1 MSTIS
6 NFSSRF
12 KGGVRPNLFTCNL
25 TMPQAVGHLSRDFSF
40 HCKGTSMPASTVP
53 TIDVNYLGRALKV
66 PGDRSYEDWT
76 VTVFNDIDM
85 AMRHTFEGWMAK
97 IQNHGANIQ
106 HSTAHNDIYGQGTVT
121 QLRRD
126 GSAISTY
133 ALEIYPTEVAAIDVA
148 WETNDAVEE
157 YGVTFAVNYWVPKS
171 GGSNF
176 TSGGSDSTE
185 WNINVGSSG
194 ISGSVS
200 GALGSLGV
208 SFPK

>member
-1 MSTIS
+1 MATIS
-6 NFSSRF
+6 DFSSKFR
-12 KGGVRPNLFTCNL
+12 GGVRPNLFACNI
-25 TMPQAVGHLSRDFSF
+25 TIPGAVGNLSRDFSF
-40 HCKGTSMPASTVP
+40 HCKGTSMPVSTIGNIPVKF
-53 TIDVNYLGRALKV
+53 LGRDLMV
-66 PGDRSYEDWT
+66 PGDRVYADWT
-76 VTVFNDIDM
+76 ITVFNDIDM
-85 AMRHTFEGWMAK
+85 AIRHTFEGWMAK
-97 IQNHGANIQ
+97 LQNHGANIQ
-106 HSTAHNDIYGQGTVT
+106 HSTAHNDIYGQATVT

-133 ALEIYPTEVAAIDVA
+133 ALEIYPTEVAAIEVA

-194 ISGSVS
+194 VSGSVS

-208 SFPK
+208 NFPL

>member
-1 MSTIS
+1 MATIS
-6 NFSSRF
+6 DFSSKFR
-12 KGGVRPNLFTCNL
+12 GGVRPNLFACNI
-25 TMPQAVGHLSRDFSF
+25 TIPGAVGNLSRDFSF
-40 HCKGTSMPASTVP
+40 HCKGTSMPVSTIGNIPVKF
-53 TIDVNYLGRALKV
+53 LGRDLMV
-66 PGDRSYEDWT
+66 PGDRVYADWT
-76 VTVFNDIDM
+76 ITVFNDIDM
-85 AMRHTFEGWMAK
+85 AIRHTFEGWMAK
-97 IQNHGANIQ
+97 LQNHGANIQ

-133 ALEIYPTEVAAIDVA
+133 ALEIYPTEVAAIEVA

>member
-1 MSTIS
+1 MATIS
-6 NFSSRF
+6 DFSSKFR
-12 KGGVRPNLFTCNL
+12 GGVRPNLFACNI
-25 TMPQAVGHLSRDFSF
+25 TIPGAVGNLSREFTF
-40 HCKGTSMPASTVP
+40 HCKGTSLPASSVP
-53 TIDVNYLGRALKV
+53 AIDVPFLGRQLKV
-66 PGDRSYEDWT
+66 PGDRTYADWT
-76 VTVFNDIDM
+76 VTVFNDVDM

-106 HSTAHNDIYGQGTVT
+106 HSTTHADIYGQGTVT

-126 GSAISTY
+126 GTAISTY
-133 ALEIYPTEVAAIDVA
+133 ALEILPTEVAAIEVA
-148 WETNDAVEE
+148 WESNDAVEE
-157 YGVTFAVNYWVPKS
+157 YAVTFAVNYWVPKS

-194 ISGSVS
+194 VSGSVS

-208 SFPK
+208 NFPK

>member
-1 MSTIS
+1 MATIS
-6 NFSSRF
+6 DFSSKFR
-12 KGGVRPNLFTCNL
+12 GGVRPNLFACNI
-25 TMPQAVGHLSRDFSF
+25 TIPGAVGQLSREFSF
-40 HCKGTSMPASTVP
+40 HCKGTSMPVSTIGNIPVKF
-53 TIDVNYLGRALKV
+53 LGRDLMV
-66 PGDRSYEDWT
+66 PGDRVFADWT
-76 VTVFNDIDM
+76 ITVFNDIDM
-85 AMRHTFEGWMAK
+85 AIRHTFEGWMAK

-133 ALEIYPTEVAAIDVA
+133 ALEIYPTEVAAIEVA

>member
-1 MSTIS
+1 
-6 NFSSRF
+6 
-12 KGGVRPNLFTCNL
+12 
-25 TMPQAVGHLSRDFSF
+25 
-40 HCKGTSMPASTVP
+40 MPASTIGN
-53 TIDVNYLGRALKV
+53 IDVGFLGRQLKV
-66 PGDRSYEDWT
+66 PGDRTYADWT

-106 HSTAHNDIYGQGTVT
+106 HSTAHSDIYGQGTVT

-126 GSAISTY
+126 GTAISTY

-208 SFPK
+208 NFPK

>member
-1 MSTIS
+1 MATIS
-6 NFSSRF
+6 DFSSKFR
-12 KGGVRPNLFTCNL
+12 GGVRPNLFACNI
-25 TMPQAVGHLSRDFSF
+25 TIPGAVGQLSREFSF
-40 HCKGTSMPASTVP
+40 HCKGTSMPASTIGNIPVGF
-53 TIDVNYLGRALKV
+53 LGRQLMV
-66 PGDRSYEDWT
+66 PGDRTYGDWAI
-76 VTVFNDIDM
+76 TVFNDIDM

>member
-1 MSTIS
+1 MATIS
-6 NFSSRF
+6 DFSSKFR
-12 KGGVRPNLFTCNL
+12 GGVRPNLFACNI
-25 TMPQAVGHLSRDFSF
+25 TIPGAVGNLSREFSF
-40 HCKGTSMPASTVP
+40 HCKGTSMPVSTIGNIPVKF
-53 TIDVNYLGRALKV
+53 LGRDLMV
-66 PGDRSYEDWT
+66 PGDRVYADWT
-76 VTVFNDIDM
+76 ITVFNDIDM
-85 AMRHTFEGWMAK
+85 AIRHTFEGWMAK
-97 IQNHGANIQ
+97 LQNHGANIQ
-106 HSTAHNDIYGQGTVT
+106 HSTAHNDIYGQATVT

>member
-25 TMPQAVGHLSRDFSF
+25 TMPGAVGHLSRDFSF
-40 HCKGTSMPASTVP
+40 HCKGTSMPVSTIGNIPVKF
-53 TIDVNYLGRALKV
+53 LGRDLMV
-66 PGDRSYEDWT
+66 PGDRVFADWT
-76 VTVFNDIDM
+76 ITVFNDIDM
-85 AMRHTFEGWMAK
+85 AIRHTFEGWMAK
-97 IQNHGANIQ
+97 LQNHGANIQ

-126 GSAISTY
+126 GTAISTY

>member
-1 MSTIS
+1 MATIS
-6 NFSSRF
+6 DFSSKFR
-12 KGGVRPNLFTCNL
+12 GGVRPNLFAANITI
-25 TMPQAVGHLSRDFSF
+25 PGAVGQLSREFSF
-40 HCKGTSMPASTVP
+40 HCKGTSMPASTIGN
-53 TIDVNYLGRALKV
+53 IDVGFLGRQLKV
-66 PGDRSYEDWT
+66 PGDRTYADWT

-208 SFPK
+208 NFPR

>member
-1 MSTIS
+1 
-6 NFSSRF
+6 
-12 KGGVRPNLFTCNL
+12 
-25 TMPQAVGHLSRDFSF
+25 MPV
-40 HCKGTSMPASTVP
+40 STVGAF
-53 TIDVNYLGRALKV
+53 DVAFLGRALKV
-66 PGDRSYEDWT
+66 PGDRVYADWT

-97 IQNHGANIQ
+97 IQNHGANVQ

-133 ALEIYPTEVAAIDVA
+133 ALEIVPTEVAAIELD
-148 WETNDAVEE
+148 WGTNDAVEE
-157 YGVTFAVNYWVPKS
+157 YSVTFAVNYWVPKS

-194 ISGSVS
+194 VSGSVS

-208 SFPK
+208 NFPK

>member
-1 MSTIS
+1 MATIS
-6 NFSSRF
+6 DFSSKFR
-12 KGGVRPNLFTCNL
+12 GGVRPNLFACNV
-25 TMPQAVGHLSRDFSF
+25 TIPGAVGQLSREFSF
-40 HCKGTSMPASTVP
+40 HCKGTSMPASTIGNIPVGF
-53 TIDVNYLGRALKV
+53 LGRQLMV
-66 PGDRSYEDWT
+66 PGDRTYADWT
-76 VTVFNDIDM
+76 ITVFNDIDM

-126 GSAISTY
+126 GTAISTY
-133 ALEIYPTEVAAIDVA
+133 ALEIYPTEVAAIEVA

-171 GGSNF
+171 GGNNF
-176 TSGGSDSTE
+176 TSGGADSTE

>member
-1 MSTIS
+1 MATIS
-6 NFSSRF
+6 DFSSKFR
-12 KGGVRPNLFTCNL
+12 GGVRPNLFACNI
-25 TMPQAVGHLSRDFSF
+25 TIPGAVGNLSRDFSF
-40 HCKGTSMPASTVP
+40 HCKGTSMPVSTIGNIPVKF
-53 TIDVNYLGRALKV
+53 LGRDLMV
-66 PGDRSYEDWT
+66 PGDRVYADWT
-76 VTVFNDIDM
+76 ITVFNDIDM
-85 AMRHTFEGWMAK
+85 AIRHTFEGWMAK
-97 IQNHGANIQ
+97 LQNHGANIQ
-106 HSTAHNDIYGQGTVT
+106 HSTAHNDIYGQATVT

-194 ISGSVS
+194 VSGSVS

-208 SFPK
+208 NFPL

>member
-1 MSTIS
+1 MATIS
-6 NFSSRF
+6 DFSSKFR
-12 KGGVRPNLFTCNL
+12 GGVRPNLFACNI
-25 TMPQAVGHLSRDFSF
+25 TIPGAVGQLSREFSF
-40 HCKGTSMPASTVP
+40 HCKGTSMPVSTIGNIPVKF
-53 TIDVNYLGRALKV
+53 LGRDLMV
-66 PGDRSYEDWT
+66 PGDRVFADWT
-76 VTVFNDIDM
+76 ITVFNDIDM
-85 AMRHTFEGWMAK
+85 AIRHTFEGWMAK
-97 IQNHGANIQ
+97 LQNHGANIQ
-106 HSTAHNDIYGQGTVT
+106 HSTAHNDIYGQATVT

-208 SFPK
+208 NFPK

>member
-1 MSTIS
+1 MATIS
-6 NFSSRF
+6 DFSSKFR
-12 KGGVRPNLFTCNL
+12 GGVRPNLFACNI
-25 TMPQAVGHLSRDFSF
+25 TIPGAVGNLSREFTF
-40 HCKGTSMPASTVP
+40 HCKGTSLPASSVP
-53 TIDVNYLGRALKV
+53 AIDVPFLGRQLKV
-66 PGDRSYEDWT
+66 PGDRTYADWT
-76 VTVFNDIDM
+76 VTVFNDVDM

-106 HSTAHNDIYGQGTVT
+106 HSTTHADIYGQGTVT

-126 GSAISTY
+126 GSAVSTY
-133 ALEIYPTEVAAIDVA
+133 ALEILPTEVAAIEVA
-148 WETNDAVEE
+148 WESNDAVEE
-157 YGVTFAVNYWVPKS
+157 YAVTFAVNYWVPKS

-194 ISGSVS
+194 VSGSVS

-208 SFPK
+208 NFPK

>member
-1 MSTIS
+1 MATIS
-6 NFSSRF
+6 DFSSKFR
-12 KGGVRPNLFTCNL
+12 GGVRPNLFACNISI
-25 TMPQAVGHLSRDFSF
+25 PGAVGQLAREFSF
-40 HCKGTSMPASTVP
+40 HCKGTSMPVSTIGNIPVKF
-53 TIDVNYLGRALKV
+53 LGRDLMV
-66 PGDRSYEDWT
+66 PGDRVFADWT
-76 VTVFNDIDM
+76 ITVFNDIDM
-85 AMRHTFEGWMAK
+85 AIRHTFEGWMAK
-97 IQNHGANIQ
+97 LQNHGANIQ

-126 GSAISTY
+126 GTPISTY

-176 TSGGSDSTE
+176 TSGGTDSTE

>member
-1 MSTIS
+1 MATIS
-6 NFSSRF
+6 DFSSKFR
-12 KGGVRPNLFTCNL
+12 GGVRPNLFACNI
-25 TMPQAVGHLSRDFSF
+25 TIPGAVGQLSREFSF
-40 HCKGTSMPASTVP
+40 HCKGTSMPASTIGN
-53 TIDVNYLGRALKV
+53 IDVGFLGRQLKV
-66 PGDRSYEDWT
+66 PGDRSYGDWSI
-76 VTVFNDIDM
+76 TVFNDIDM

-126 GSAISTY
+126 GTAISTY
-133 ALEIYPTEVAAIDVA
+133 ALEIYPTEVAAIEVA

>member
-1 MSTIS
+1 MATIS
-6 NFSSRF
+6 DFSSKFR
-12 KGGVRPNLFTCNL
+12 GGVRPNLFACNISI
-25 TMPQAVGHLSRDFSF
+25 PGAVGQLAREFSF
-40 HCKGTSMPASTVP
+40 HCKGTSMPVSTIGNIPVKF
-53 TIDVNYLGRALKV
+53 LGRDLMV
-66 PGDRSYEDWT
+66 PGDRVFADWT
-76 VTVFNDIDM
+76 ITVFNDIDM
-85 AMRHTFEGWMAK
+85 AIRHTFEGWMAK

-126 GSAISTY
+126 GTPISTY
-133 ALEIYPTEVAAIDVA
+133 ALEILPTEVAAIEVD
-148 WETNDAVEE
+148 WGTNDAVEE

>member
-1 MSTIS
+1 MATIS
-6 NFSSRF
+6 DFSSKFR
-12 KGGVRPNLFTCNL
+12 GGVRPNLFACNI
-25 TMPQAVGHLSRDFSF
+25 TIPGAVGQLSREFSF
-40 HCKGTSMPASTVP
+40 HCKGTSMPASTIGNIPVGF
-53 TIDVNYLGRALKV
+53 LGRQLMV
-66 PGDRSYEDWT
+66 PGDRTYADWT
-76 VTVFNDIDM
+76 ITVFNDIDM

-126 GSAISTY
+126 GTAISTY

>member
-1 MSTIS
+1 MATIS
-6 NFSSRF
+6 DFSSKFR
-12 KGGVRPNLFTCNL
+12 GGVRPNLFACNI
-25 TMPQAVGHLSRDFSF
+25 TVPGAVGQLSREFSF
-40 HCKGTSMPASTVP
+40 HCKGTSMPVSTVP
-53 TIDVNYLGRALKV
+53 SVDVPFLGRQLKI
-66 PGDRSYEDWT
+66 PGDRSYGDWT

-97 IQNHGANIQ
+97 LQNHGANIQ
-106 HSTAHNDIYGQGTVT
+106 HSNAHNDIYGQGTVT

-126 GSAISTY
+126 GTAISTY
-133 ALEIYPTEVAAIDVA
+133 ALEIIPTEVAAIELD
-148 WETNDAVEE
+148 WGTNDSVEE

-208 SFPK
+208 NFPK

>member
-1 MSTIS
+1 MATIS
-6 NFSSRF
+6 DFSSKFR
-12 KGGVRPNLFTCNL
+12 GGVRPNLFACNI
-25 TMPQAVGHLSRDFSF
+25 TVPGAVGQLSREFSF
-40 HCKGTSMPASTVP
+40 HCKGTSMPASTVGN
-53 TIDVNYLGRALKV
+53 IDVPFLGRQLKV
-66 PGDRSYEDWT
+66 PGDRSYADWNI
-76 VTVFNDIDM
+76 TVFNDIDM

-106 HSTAHNDIYGQGTVT
+106 HSTAHSDIYGQGTVT

-126 GSAISTY
+126 GTAISTY

-148 WETNDAVEE
+148 WDTNDAVEE
-157 YGVTFAVNYWVPKS
+157 YGVTFAVNYWIPKS

-176 TSGGSDSTE
+176 TSGGADSTE

-194 ISGSVS
+194 VSGSVS

-208 SFPK
+208 NFPK

>member
-1 MSTIS
+1 MATIS
-6 NFSSRF
+6 DFSSKFR
-12 KGGVRPNLFTCNL
+12 GGVRPNLFACNI
-25 TMPQAVGHLSRDFSF
+25 TVPGAVGQLSREFAF
-40 HCKGTSMPASTVP
+40 HCKGTSMPVSTVGAF
-53 TIDVNYLGRALKV
+53 DVAFLGRALKV
-66 PGDRSYEDWT
+66 PGDRVYADWT

-97 IQNHGANIQ
+97 IQNHGANVQ

-133 ALEIYPTEVAAIDVA
+133 ALEIIPTEVAAIELD
-148 WETNDAVEE
+148 WGTNDAVEE
-157 YGVTFAVNYWVPKS
+157 YSVTFAVNYWVPKS

-194 ISGSVS
+194 VSGSVS

-208 SFPK
+208 NFPK

>member
-1 MSTIS
+1 MATIS
-6 NFSSRF
+6 DFSSKFR
-12 KGGVRPNLFTCNL
+12 GGVRPNLFACNI
-25 TMPQAVGHLSRDFSF
+25 TIPGAVGQLSREFSF
-40 HCKGTSMPASTVP
+40 HCKGTSMPVSTIGNIPVKF
-53 TIDVNYLGRALKV
+53 LGRDLMV
-66 PGDRSYEDWT
+66 PGDRVFADWT
-76 VTVFNDIDM
+76 ITVFNDIDM
-85 AMRHTFEGWMAK
+85 AIRHTFEGWMAK
-97 IQNHGANIQ
+97 LQNHGANIQ
-106 HSTAHNDIYGQGTVT
+106 HSTAHNDIYGQATVT

-126 GSAISTY
+126 GTAISTY
-133 ALEIYPTEVAAIDVA
+133 ALEILPTEVAAIELD
-148 WETNDAVEE
+148 WGTNDAVEE

-208 SFPK
+208 NFPK

>member
-1 MSTIS
+1 MATIS
-6 NFSSRF
+6 DFSSKFR
-12 KGGVRPNLFTCNL
+12 GGVRPNLFACNI
-25 TMPQAVGHLSRDFSF
+25 TVPGAVGQLSREFSF
-40 HCKGTSMPASTVP
+40 HCKGTSMPASTVGN
-53 TIDVNYLGRALKV
+53 IDVPFLGRQLKV
-66 PGDRSYEDWT
+66 PGDRSYADWSI
-76 VTVFNDIDM
+76 TVFNDIDM

-106 HSTAHNDIYGQGTVT
+106 HSTAHSDIYGQGTVT

-126 GSAISTY
+126 GTAISTY

-148 WETNDAVEE
+148 WDTNDAVEE
-157 YGVTFAVNYWVPKS
+157 YGVTFAVNYWIPKS

-194 ISGSVS
+194 VSGSVS

-208 SFPK
+208 NFPK

>member
-1 MSTIS
+1 MATIS
-6 NFSSRF
+6 DFSSKFR
-12 KGGVRPNLFTCNL
+12 GGVRPNLFACNI
-25 TMPQAVGHLSRDFSF
+25 TIPGAVGQLSREFSF
-40 HCKGTSMPASTVP
+40 HCKATSMPVSTVGAF
-53 TIDVNYLGRALKV
+53 DVPFLGRALKV
-66 PGDRSYEDWT
+66 PGDRVYADWT

-126 GSAISTY
+126 GTSISTY
-133 ALEIYPTEVAAIDVA
+133 ALEILPTEVAAIELD
-148 WETNDAVEE
+148 WGTNDAVEE

>member
-1 MSTIS
+1 MATIS
-6 NFSSRF
+6 DFSSKFR
-12 KGGVRPNLFTCNL
+12 GGVRPNLFACNV
-25 TMPQAVGHLSRDFSF
+25 TIPGAVGNLARDFSF
-40 HCKGTSMPASTVP
+40 HCHGTSIPAT
-53 TIDVNYLGRALKV
+53 TIGAIDVPFLGRQLKV
-66 PGDRSYEDWT
+66 PGDRTYADWT
-76 VTVFNDIDM
+76 VTVFNDVDM
-85 AMRHTFEGWMAK
+85 AIRHTFEGWMAK

-106 HSTAHNDIYGQGTVT
+106 HSTAHNDIYGQATVT

-133 ALEIYPTEVAAIDVA
+133 ALEILPTEVAAIEVA
-148 WETNDAVEE
+148 WETNDAVED
-157 YGVTFAVNYWVPKS
+157 YAVTFAVNYWVPKS

-194 ISGSVS
+194 VSGSVS

-208 SFPK
+208 NFPL

>member
-1 MSTIS
+1 MATIS
-6 NFSSRF
+6 DFSSKFR
-12 KGGVRPNLFTCNL
+12 GGVRPNLFACNI
-25 TMPQAVGHLSRDFSF
+25 TIPGAVGQLSREFSF
-40 HCKGTSMPASTVP
+40 HCKGTSMPASTIGN
-53 TIDVNYLGRALKV
+53 IDVGFLGRQLKV
-66 PGDRSYEDWT
+66 PGDRSYADWT

-208 SFPK
+208 NFPK

>member
-1 MSTIS
+1 MATIS
-6 NFSSRF
+6 DFSSKFR
-12 KGGVRPNLFTCNL
+12 GGVRPNLFACNI
-25 TMPQAVGHLSRDFSF
+25 TVPGAVGQLSREFSF
-40 HCKGTSMPASTVP
+40 HCKGTSMPQSTVGAF
-53 TIDVNYLGRALKV
+53 DVAFLGRSLKV
-66 PGDRSYEDWT
+66 PGDRTYADWT

-97 IQNHGANIQ
+97 IQNHGANVQ

-126 GSAISTY
+126 GTAISTY
-133 ALEIYPTEVAAIDVA
+133 ALEILPTEVAAIELD
-148 WETNDAVEE
+148 WGTNDAVEE
-157 YGVTFAVNYWVPKS
+157 YSVTFAVNYWVPKS

-194 ISGSVS
+194 VSGSVS

-208 SFPK
+208 NFPK